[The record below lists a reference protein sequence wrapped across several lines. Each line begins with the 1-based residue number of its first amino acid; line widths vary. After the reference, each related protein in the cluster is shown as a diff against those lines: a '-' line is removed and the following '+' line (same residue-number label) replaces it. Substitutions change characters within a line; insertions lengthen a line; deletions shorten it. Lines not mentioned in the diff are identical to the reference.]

1 MVLFSGTPHL
11 RGETPGTRRLAPSPC
26 AITASAGNG
35 ARLGPRRV
43 GSDNLPRSGP
53 QEKRHTG
60 ESVQK
65 NLVQAHRLPQILLGP
80 LALGDVAVK
89 TLDEGF
95 SADGYHVGRHLHR
108 KYMAILVMG
117 FQLDG
122 QDFPCM

>member
-43 GSDNLPRSGP
+43 GRQHRPLSGP

-65 NLVQAHRLPQILLGP
+65 NLVHAHRLPQILLGP
-80 LALGDVAVK
+80 LALGDVAVQ
-89 TLDEGF
+89 TLDEEF
-95 SADGYHVGRHLHR
+95 SSAGY
-108 KYMAILVMG
+108 
-117 FQLDG
+117 
-122 QDFPCM
+122 P